1 MRRLLLLAA
10 AATLVAEAADAQ
22 VVPSRFTVGTHL
34 GYTRFDKGTG
44 YEDAPFLG
52 VDGTISTGLLKGM
65 GADLGIGFTFTAARP
80 VTAWDQFAPVAFDF
94 GDTTLLYGVAQRTT
108 LLTYGLQGTL
118 GFSAGVF
125 RLYGLAGA
133 GAYTI
138 QLDSRQNVG
147 NKSSTN
153 GMFQFGGGIGYAI
166 SRSIG
171 LRLEA
176 RDVIFNNFDRD
187 RLDPTVGY
195 AQDRRIVDA
204 VPNPRAKSERPNN
217 IQGSLVFSYVPNRRG
232 TTVEEVPK

>member
-1 MRRLLLLAA
+1 
-10 AATLVAEAADAQ
+10 V
-22 VVPSRFTVGTHL
+22 
-34 GYTRFDKGTG
+34 
-44 YEDAPFLG
+44 
-52 VDGTISTGLLKGM
+52 
-65 GADLGIGFTFTAARP
+65 ARP
-80 VTAWDQFAPVAFDF
+80 VTAWDQFPAVAFDF

-118 GFSAGVF
+118 GFSVGVL

-147 NKSSTN
+147 NFSSTN
-153 GMFQFGGGIGYAI
+153 GMFQFGGGVGYAI

-171 LRLEA
+171 LRVEA

-195 AQDRRIVDA
+195 ARDRRVVDA
-204 VPNPRAKSERPNN
+204 VPNPRAESKRPNN
-217 IQGSLVFSYVPNRRG
+217 IQTALVFSYIPNRGG
-232 TTVEEVPK
+232 TTEEVPR